1 MIKLGLTKEEIM
13 SNLQH
18 ELEGLKSPSE
28 TWLEVIADYCSSYDI
43 EETDIKRYL
52 SPVMIE
58 RIRDECEKLNLLK
71 EKHQSLDI
79 F

>member
-18 ELEGLKSPSE
+18 ELEGLKNPSE
-28 TWLEVIADYCSSYDI
+28 TWLEVIAGYCGNFDI

-52 SPVMIE
+52 SPVMVQ
-58 RIRDECEKLNLLK
+58 RVRDECEKLNLLK
-71 EKHQSLDI
+71 VKHQSLDI

>member
-1 MIKLGLTKEEIM
+1 MIKLGLTKEEVM
-13 SNLQH
+13 SSLQH
-18 ELEGLKSPSE
+18 ELEGLKNPAE
-28 TWLEVIADYCSSYDI
+28 TWLEVIADYCSSHDI
-43 EETDIKRYL
+43 EETDIKKYL
-52 SPVMIE
+52 SPVMLQ